1 MRHLI
6 SATLIILGLLTANGF
21 AAAPSSDVLEVF
33 RGSDESSKYTINYD
47 DLTDILS
54 LAVVNVGRSTREVAA
69 PRQAATGTRM
79 KMSVKRTTNNEGN
92 RFYFET
98 FDNNEDAQNIL
109 TGIQKSLEALPG
121 EAPLKYFSRDEQL
134 AYWLNLYNVTILNE
148 LIQVY
153 PKRNLKKILVG
164 KKSIKSKKILNVGGV
179 PLSLDDIQYTILKN
193 NYDNDPLIIYGL
205 YQGIIGGP
213 NIRRRAYTG
222 SDVWRALKNNANEF
236 VNSNRGTYSR
246 DPKTFQVS
254 SLYDRNRE
262 YFPDFQSDLRDH
274 IMTYVEGDE
283 RMKLRSASILKA
295 NIDDWTITDL
305 GGTDRDFGAQFADN
319 NAALLDSVKST
330 VPADGGGVTG
340 AAAGYGSMSMVEK
353 TQPVSRFSPELL
365 VQLKTINEKRKAA
378 NIQNATV
385 TVEELG
391 EVPVE
396 PQPEPEPDTD
406 SKNKDGN

>member
-1 MRHLI
+1 MRHLF
-6 SATLIILGLLTANGF
+6 SATLFIFGLLVVSEVSIAAN
-21 AAAPSSDVLEVF
+21 SEVPKVF
-33 RGSDESSKYTINYD
+33 QGSDENSKYKISYD
-47 DLTDILS
+47 DLTDILK
-54 LAVVNVGRSTREVAA
+54 LAVVDVGRSTREVAA

-98 FDNNEDAQNIL
+98 FDNNEDAQKVLI
-109 TGIQKSLEALPG
+109 GIQKSLEALPD
-121 EAPLKYFSRDEQL
+121 EAALKYFSRDEQL
-134 AYWLNLYNVTILNE
+134 AYWLNLYNVTMLNE

-153 PKRNLKKILVG
+153 PKRNLKKMIAG
-164 KKSIKSKKILNVGGV
+164 KKSIKSKKILTVAGV

-193 NYDNDPLIIYGL
+193 KYNNDPLVIYGL

-254 SLYDRNRE
+254 SLYDRNRD
-262 YFPDFQSDLRDH
+262 YFPDFQSDLSKH

-283 RMKLRSASILKA
+283 RVELQSASTLKPD
-295 NIDDWTITDL
+295 IDDWTITDL
-305 GGTDRDFGAQFADN
+305 GGTDRNFGAGFAN
-319 NAALLDSVKST
+319 SNAALLDSVKST

-340 AAAGYGSMSMVEK
+340 AAAGYGAAAMVQK
-353 TQPVSRFSPELL
+353 AQPVSRFSPDLL
-365 VQLKTINEKRKAA
+365 VQLQTINAKRKNA
-378 NIQNATV
+378 NMQNAQDHYI
-385 TVEELG
+385 
-391 EVPVE
+391 PRCICRYI
-396 PQPEPEPDTD
+396 
-406 SKNKDGN
+406 

>member
-1 MRHLI
+1 MRYLF
-6 SATLIILGLLTANGF
+6 SATLIIFGLLTVNGVAV
-21 AAAPSSDVLEVF
+21 AASSDVPEVF
-33 RGSDESSKYTINYD
+33 QGSDESSKYTINYD
-47 DLTDILS
+47 DLTDVLS

-92 RFYFET
+92 RFYYET
-98 FDNNEDAQNIL
+98 FKNNEEAQKVLI
-109 TGIQKSLEALPG
+109 GIQKSLEALPD
-121 EAPLKYFSRDEQL
+121 EAALKYFSRDEQL
-134 AYWLNLYNVTILNE
+134 AYWLNLYNVTMLNE

-153 PKRNLKKILVG
+153 PKRNLKKILLG
-164 KKSIKSKKILNVGGV
+164 KKSIKSNKVLNVAGI

-193 NYDNDPLIIYGL
+193 NYDIDPLIIYGL

-236 VNSNRGTYSR
+236 VNSNRGTFSR
-246 DPKTFQVS
+246 DAKTFQVS
-254 SLYDRNRE
+254 SLYDRNRQ
-262 YFPDFQSDLRDH
+262 YFPDFQSDLSKH
-274 IMTYVEGDE
+274 ILTYVEGDE
-283 RMKLRSASILKA
+283 RLELQSASTLKP

-305 GGTDRDFGAQFADN
+305 GGTDRNFGAQFATN

-340 AAAGYGSMSMVEK
+340 AAAGYGSASLVKK
-353 TQPVSRFSPELL
+353 TQPASRFSPDLL
-365 VQLKTINEKRKAA
+365 VQLQKINEMREST
-378 NIQNATV
+378 NLQNATV
-385 TVEELG
+385 TMEELG

-396 PQPEPEPDTD
+396 PQPEPDPD
-406 SKNKDGN
+406 SENKDEN